1 MYLFYTINIK
11 KENFCYYPVLLYC
24 IIKKTIMKKISIDE
38 IHIPPIDIKA
48 GLLKNTPKDRMI
60 LDWLIMWL
68 NDGIKNNLFNI
79 GDLIPSKKD
88 LAKYHSVS
96 TGTIQNAI
104 RYAEDLGYF
113 QSKQCVGTIIA
124 DKNAPKLDEKGISKK
139 DEAVYKIKKY
149 IIENKIKQ
157 GETLPAARIIA
168 NEIET
173 SQNTVRLALDILIRE
188 NLIQNNQNQSR
199 KEKILIVD
207 YKNIEIKKNPIE
219 NETQA
224 QTLSNRLYTKI
235 KHYIVE
241 NYKINDKIMPNEDF
255 AKLFN
260 VSVRTVND
268 AMKRLNKEKIILS
281 LRGQY
286 GTRYINEPERLI
298 KQREGGE
305 KSKFMSS
312 PKSKTLNIKNSYDYS
327 WQRVLDQIKK
337 YMMAH
342 HEAGDKLPSMKNLA
356 EILNV
361 SSNTIRRAIY
371 ELVKQGILFCQRG
384 KYGGIYIVE
393 MPAKEDTYQWLAL
406 NPKFLVQ

>member
-1 MYLFYTINIK
+1 
-11 KENFCYYPVLLYC
+11 
-24 IIKKTIMKKISIDE
+24 MKKILIDE
-38 IHIPPIDIKA
+38 VHIPPVDIKT
-48 GLLKNTPKDRMI
+48 GLLKNIPKDRMI
-60 LDWLIMWL
+60 LEWLINWIE
-68 NDGIKNNLFNI
+68 DGLKNNLFNI

-88 LAKYHSVS
+88 LAKYHNVS
-96 TGTIQNAI
+96 TGTIQNSI

-113 QSKQCVGTIIA
+113 QSKQCIGTMIA
-124 DKNAPKLDEKGISKK
+124 DKNAPRLDEKGISKK

-149 IIENKIKQ
+149 IIENKIKK

-168 NEIET
+168 NDIET
-173 SQNTVRLALDILIRE
+173 SQNTARLALDILIRE
-188 NLIQNNQNQSR
+188 NLIQNNKELN
-199 KEKILIVD
+199 KPEKILVVD
-207 YKNIEIKKNPIE
+207 YKDIDLIKNSADNE
-219 NETQA
+219 NQA
-224 QTLSNRLYTKI
+224 QTLSHRLYIKI
-235 KHYIVE
+235 KNYIVE

-268 AMKRLNKEKIILS
+268 AMKKLNKEKIILS

-286 GTRYINEPERLI
+286 GTRYINEPEKLA
-298 KQREGGE
+298 KQKEGGE
-305 KSKFMSS
+305 KSKFMSTL
-312 PKSKTLNIKNSYDYS
+312 KSSTLNIKNSYNYS

-337 YMMAH
+337 YMIAH

-361 SSNTIRRAIY
+361 SSNTIRRAVN